1 MPRRIVW
8 RAQSAG
14 ALSFGPRPATYGDTN
29 MILDDILSDYA
40 ASIATL
46 ALGLSGEPDEVVDRV
61 TGILRA
67 NARDDISA
75 HAIIDAFHGN
85 ESEARHRTCDA
96 INRRDDVP
104 LTQPFTLLGFVA
116 HLGAIERDMHDWAP
130 RSSRRPQCPLMPL
143 FSCLCPAMC

>member
-14 ALSFGPRPATYGDTN
+14 ALSFGTRPATYGGTN

-46 ALGLSGEPDEVVDRV
+46 ALGLAGEPDEVVDRV

-75 HAIIDAFHGN
+75 HAIVDAFI
-85 ESEARHRTCDA
+85 AAAMKAKR
-96 INRRDDVP
+96 
-104 LTQPFTLLGFVA
+104 
-116 HLGAIERDMHDWAP
+116 AIELATPSTAGMTCH
-130 RSSRRPQCPLMPL
+130 
-143 FSCLCPAMC
+143 

>member
-46 ALGLSGEPDEVVDRV
+46 ALGLAGEPDEVVDRV

-75 HAIIDAFHGN
+75 HAIIDAFI
-85 ESEARHRTCDA
+85 ATAMKAKR
-96 INRRDDVP
+96 
-104 LTQPFTLLGFVA
+104 
-116 HLGAIERDMHDWAP
+116 AIELATPSTEGMTCH
-130 RSSRRPQCPLMPL
+130 
-143 FSCLCPAMC
+143 

>member
-14 ALSFGPRPATYGDTN
+14 ALSFGPRPATYGGTN

-46 ALGLSGEPDEVVDRV
+46 ALGLAGEPDEVVDRV
-61 TGILRA
+61 TGILRS

-75 HAIIDAFHGN
+75 HAIIDAFI
-85 ESEARHRTCDA
+85 ATAMKAKR
-96 INRRDDVP
+96 
-104 LTQPFTLLGFVA
+104 
-116 HLGAIERDMHDWAP
+116 AIELATPSTAGMTCH
-130 RSSRRPQCPLMPL
+130 
-143 FSCLCPAMC
+143 